1 MSTFLDDALDPQFEV
16 NASDCFSVSA
26 QPPESTWHRRFFVL
40 RDVRRGYI
48 ERHRLT
54 SGEIGT
60 CAMHPPGKRS
70 IDINKGQN
78 HHDKT
83 YRHRY
88 ARADTAVRPYAEIC
102 SMKGQPNT
110 GHRQSNIETN
120 QRDGGWNGER
130 MCREPDISAD
140 GGCKPGIIRRLAGP
154 APSSM
159 VITNESSPH
168 NPVVTIGDG
177 RPTCPHHVTNKRSR
191 TEHQIGFS

>member
-1 MSTFLDDALDPQFEV
+1 VPGAGHFSRRELQARNHSASVRAGTVLDGQNQQIATKPPRRDHRGWSPHMA
-16 NASDCFSVSA
+16 ASRNKPAKPNPASNRNFI
-26 QPPESTWHRRFFVL
+26 P
-40 RDVRRGYI
+40 
-48 ERHRLT
+48 
-54 SGEIGT
+54 SGEIGAH
-60 CAMHPPGKRS
+60 AMHPPGKRS

-78 HHDKT
+78 HHDKA

-140 GGCKPGIIRRLAGP
+140 GGCKPGIIRRLAGR

-159 VITNESSPH
+159 VKTS
-168 NPVVTIGDG
+168 
-177 RPTCPHHVTNKRSR
+177 RPSKNHTS
-191 TEHQIGFS
+191 